1 MLNLTELGDPA
12 AGLLEFG
19 YIHTPE
25 LIMQWIDICTYPADH
40 RATDGLTIA
49 ANAHPRQDELVA
61 RCVALWIEQ
70 GAIPPP
76 TEC

>member
-1 MLNLTELGDPA
+1 MLNLTELDNPA

-19 YIHTPE
+19 YTHTPE
-25 LIMQWIDICTYPADH
+25 LIMQWIDICTEPAAH
-40 RATDGLTIA
+40 RSTDGSTIV
-49 ANAHPRQDELVA
+49 ANARLHRDELVA
-61 RCVALWIEQ
+61 EWVAVWIEQ